1 MSGREPDCEGSRGEV
16 AAGRLS
22 RLGCEKDTHKDDS
35 DHFIKDKGI
44 CHPYWELS
52 QWVFASH
59 KMDSAGYF
67 DDMLRLWE
75 HY

>member
-22 RLGCEKDTHKDDS
+22 RLGCEKDTDKDDS

-44 CHPYWELS
+44 RHPY
-52 QWVFASH
+52 
-59 KMDSAGYF
+59 
-67 DDMLRLWE
+67 
-75 HY
+75 